1 MKFWLVISFFS
12 TILDILES
20 KLSKYSIWGPFEDLF
35 VFFCEILSWFY
46 VSFLI
51 LRHFRKIWKF
61 DSKFCMVDRIWLLL
75 SVYKYDRPIVY
86 MHACIYAF
94 MLDANYYN
102 TFLGQCLPSVLEC
115 LELLAQAGLC
125 MLGCLQRL
133 TVICVCSSVI
143 AAV

>member
-1 MKFWLVISFFS
+1 MVSNFIFLHNFRHFRIKIVKIFDLG
-12 TILDILES
+12 
-20 KLSKYSIWGPFEDLF
+20 SIWRSF
-35 VFFCEILSWFY
+35 FFCEILSWFY

-61 DSKFCMVDRIWLLL
+61 DSKFCMLDRILLLL

-102 TFLGQCLPSVLEC
+102 TFRVQCLPSVLEC

-125 MLGCLQRL
+125 TLGCLQKL
-133 TVICVCSSVI
+133 TVICVCSVI